1 MTTSGMNAE
10 RWRAVRELF
19 DELADASAGVR
30 ASRLAGVDAE
40 VRAEVSALL
49 DADTD
54 AEERLERMFHAGPPV
69 RDPLGLTG
77 RTLSHFVVGEPLG
90 AGGMGVVYAATDTQL
105 GRTVALKVPL
115 PERHLDSSGRQRFL
129 TEARSA
135 GALDHPNL
143 CSIHEVGEAEDGLL
157 FLAMPLYRGETLRA
171 RLERSGALPVS
182 QAVEIARQVARGLS
196 AAHAAGIVHRDLKP
210 ANVMLLPDGLVKVLD
225 FGLAKA
231 REGSISATGSMLGTA
246 AYMAPEQIRSDPVDG
261 RTDLWALGVVLYEM
275 VTGRKP
281 FRGEHEA
288 SLAHAIVHDEPAAP
302 SAATR
307 DVPAA
312 LERIILA
319 LLAKDPGRRPA
330 SAVDVERELAAF
342 AAGTPAPVRRPP
354 SRRAPLLGA
363 AAVLVALA
371 GIGFA
376 TRRPDAPTARP
387 DADLVAI
394 ARFDAAD
401 PGLEFWREGLVDILA
416 RDLDGAGPLRTVPP
430 SVVLRRWEGRSD
442 RPSAEALGER
452 TRAGIVVFG
461 NVVRRGADSIEIR
474 ATVLDRTRDRAEP
487 DLAVAGTEDRIGEL
501 ADSLGVRI
509 LRLLGQRR
517 AIASARHI
525 SIGARSLP
533 ALKAFLQ
540 GEQFYRRGEMDS
552 ALAHYDRA
560 ISEDGTFALALR
572 RMAWGLGSGARTS
585 ARYAPSGEY
594 IRRAVVNNRGLSPRD
609 SLLLWSDSVGQL
621 PHNAPTPDALI
632 GNLYRA
638 VSSLEDLARR
648 YPEDPAIWYELG
660 ERYAHTPMPAG
671 DEVRALA
678 AFDRAIALDS
688 AFAPAYMHTI
698 RHAFLVGGPALA
710 RRYAAAYARQG
721 LPRAYTPDV
730 HFVLQIL
737 DSGIAAPGVQEFI
750 RTGHASRLTWAAHEH
765 FRWAVDSEETAIALY
780 REVAEGGHDFEGT
793 GRLWADPLM
802 RRQHLALALAFR
814 GHLREAVA
822 TGAELL
828 QDPAA
833 SRWSYTSDP
842 FPDLAFFGRLDPV
855 LIRRTLERAF
865 EVDWT
870 LDGSPIVPPR
880 YLTALPWLLL
890 VRDESMLRRFAAR
903 GRAMERAA
911 AGSLGKA
918 RGRYFGAASEGY
930 LALVRAD
937 TAEAIRRFEALPD
950 SLCIVAG
957 CFLEKLTLARLHA
970 ARGDD
975 RRAAAIHARW
985 EKAGDAR
992 PVHVIAAL
1000 EHARI
1005 AERLGDRPT
1014 AGRQYRFVVEAWR
1027 RADPELAGAV
1037 DEAREG
1043 LRRVEGSGAA
1053 Q

>member
-1 MTTSGMNAE
+1 MNAD
-10 RWRAVRELF
+10 RWREIRELF
-19 DELADASAGVR
+19 DELADASAGTR
-30 ASRLAGVDAE
+30 AARLAGVDAE
-40 VRAEVSALL
+40 VRREVNALL
-49 DADTD
+49 AADPD
-54 AEERLERMFHAGPPV
+54 AEAQLARMFHSGPAM

-105 GRTVALKVPL
+105 GRAVALKVPL
-115 PERHLDSSGRQRFL
+115 PERHLDPSGRQRFL
-129 TEARSA
+129 FEARSA

-143 CSIHEVGEAEDGLL
+143 CSIHEVGESEDGLL

-171 RLERSGALPVS
+171 RLERSGALPAS
-182 QAVEIARQVARGLS
+182 RAVEIARQVARGLA

-231 REGSISATGSMLGTA
+231 REGSISTTGSMLGTA
-246 AYMAPEQIRSDPVDG
+246 AYMAPEQIRSDPVDD
-261 RTDLWALGVVLYEM
+261 RTDLWALGAVLYEM

-288 SLAHAIVHDEPAAP
+288 SLAHAIVHDDPAPP
-302 SAATR
+302 SSTGH
-307 DVPAA
+307 DVPPG
-312 LERIILA
+312 LERIILT
-319 LLAKDPGRRPA
+319 LLAKEPARRPA
-330 SAVDVERELAAF
+330 SAAEVEHLLTGF
-342 AAGTPAPVRRPP
+342 VAGTSPAR
-354 SRRAPLLGA
+354 RRAPLRRGVVLGA
-363 AAVLVALA
+363 AAVVLAAAVIAFGARRTAL
-371 GIGFA
+371 
-376 TRRPDAPTARP
+376 PAPRA

-474 ATVLDRTRDRAEP
+474 ATVLDRARSTVDP
-487 DLAVAGTEDRIGEL
+487 DLAVTGTEDRIGEL
-501 ADSLGVRI
+501 ADSLGMRI

-540 GEQFYRRGEMDS
+540 GEQFYRRGEIDS

-560 ISEDGTFALALR
+560 ITEDSTFALALR
-572 RMAWGLGSGARTS
+572 RMAWALGSGARTS
-585 ARYAPSGEY
+585 ARYAPSGDY
-594 IRRAVVNNRGLSPRD
+594 IRRAVIHNRGLSPRD

-621 PHNAPTPDALI
+621 PHDAPTADVLI
-632 GNLYRA
+632 GNLFRA
-638 VSSLEDLARR
+638 VSSLEELARR

-671 DEVRALA
+671 DEARALA

-688 AFAPAYMHTI
+688 GFAPAYMHTI
-698 RHAFLVGGPALA
+698 RHAFQAGGAGLA
-710 RRYAAAYARQG
+710 RRYAAAYVRQG
-721 LPRAYTPDV
+721 LPSAYTPDI
-730 HFVLQIL
+730 HFALQIL
-737 DSGIAAPGVQEFI
+737 DSGVAAPGVQQVV

-780 REVAEGGHDFEGT
+780 REVAHGEHDFEGA
-793 GRLWADPLM
+793 GRLWVDPLM

-814 GHLREAVA
+814 GHLREAVEA
-822 TGAELL
+822 GTVLL
-828 QDPAA
+828 NDPAA
-833 SRWSYTSDP
+833 SRWSHTSDP
-842 FPDLAFFGRLDPV
+842 FPDLAFFGRLDPALV
-855 LIRRTLERAF
+855 RRTLERAF

-870 LDGSPIVPPR
+870 TDGSPIVAPR
-880 YLTALPWLLL
+880 YLTGLPWLML
-890 VRDESMLRRFAAR
+890 VQDEAMLQRFVVRGSEMAR
-903 GRAMERAA
+903 ASVGA
-911 AGSLGKA
+911 LGKA
-918 RGRYFGAASEGY
+918 RGRYFGGAAEAY

-937 TAEAIRRFEALPD
+937 TAEAIRRFEALSD
-950 SLCIVAG
+950 SLCVVAG
-957 CFLEKLTLARLHA
+957 CFPEKLTLARLLA

-975 RRAAAIHARW
+975 RSAAAIHARW
-985 EKAGDAR
+985 EKGGNAR

-1005 AERLGDRPT
+1005 AERLGDHVT
-1014 AGRQYRFVVEAWR
+1014 AARQYRFVVEAWR
-1027 RADPELAGAV
+1027 GADPELAGVV
-1037 DEAREG
+1037 DEARGG
-1043 LRRVEGSGAA
+1043 LRRVEGGEAE
-1053 Q
+1053 QQPGR